1 MSDYDKI
8 YRIVTLHSWD
18 EVTDHFAKCRSVF
31 SGWIFRGHQNADW
44 LLTTTLERAAVER
57 FGISWVEI
65 PSIEQGLVRRFQRQ
79 LHLYSAEVQAE
90 ELNFME
96 LLALMQHHG
105 APTRLLDWTYSFFV
119 GVYFAIEAAKPDHPC
134 AVWAVD
140 RDWWRERA
148 RGHLPSDAKKLLESD
163 INAKKDKT
171 VRQILLHDPP
181 LKTVH
186 PLNAFR
192 LSTRHVVQQGAFLV
206 PGDVTKSFMENLQ
219 GIADRSADQHII
231 KFELPCDRQF
241 LKDAIENLH
250 RMNINRA
257 TLFPG
262 LDGFAKHLEAL
273 IVVPRA
279 RAVDED

>member
-1 MSDYDKI
+1 MSDYDNI
-8 YRIVTLHSWD
+8 YRTITLRSWD
-18 EVTDHFAKCRSVF
+18 EVTDYFTKHRGDFD
-31 SGWIFRGHQNADW
+31 GWIFRGHQDASW
-44 LLTTTLERAAVER
+44 LLKTTLERAVER
-57 FGISWVEI
+57 FGISWAEV
-65 PSIEQGLVRRFQRQ
+65 PSIEEGLVRRFQRQ
-79 LHLYSAEVQAE
+79 LHLYGAEVKAE

-96 LLALMQHHG
+96 LLSLMQHHG

-119 GVYFAIEAAKPDHPC
+119 GVYFAIEAAKPDHSC
-134 AVWAVD
+134 AVWAID
-140 RDWWRERA
+140 RDWWRKQA
-148 RGHLPSDAKKLLESD
+148 RDLLPDDVKKLLESD
-163 INAKKDKT
+163 INAKKDET

-192 LSTRHVVQQGAFLV
+192 LSTRHVLQQGAFLV
-206 PGDVTKSFMENLQ
+206 PGDVTKSFMENLR
-219 GIADRSADQHII
+219 GMVDPPTDQHII
-231 KFELPCDRQF
+231 KLEFQCNRQF
-241 LKDAIENLH
+241 LKDGIENLH

-279 RAVDED
+279 RAADKD